1 MTNYNNIF
9 DDYITN
15 NNLTLDNV
23 TMKLEKIGY
32 VSFFNDITTA
42 CLGQTSIIHPKKQN
56 KTSKSLIYIPNNVKE
71 RVVMGFDMLYVSVF
85 YIGIM
90 TNGKMQF
97 NYPNYEE
104 FIINLVELRKNL
116 KHDALN
122 NTNNQL
128 KIYLIKIYINS
139 LYGMIEN
146 PNSVISSG
154 LNSPRE
160 YIVNTSKNIIAII
173 ASWYLN
179 KSKPIYYIDTDSIF
193 VPTMSPSEF
202 SELKLY
208 FNEKSNGLI
217 NFKISNL
224 TIDENEKNVSAYII
238 DKKKWFKVHN
248 NDGYFD
254 IKGISLADNNAIL
267 IENKSF
273 FGRNFENI
281 FPEYNI

>member
-9 DDYITN
+9 DDYIKN

-42 CLGQTSIIHPKKQN
+42 CLGQTSIIQPKKQN

-116 KHDALN
+116 KHNSLN

-146 PNSVISSG
+146 SNSVISSG

-179 KSKPIYYIDTDSIF
+179 KSKPIYYIDTESIF

-224 TIDENEKNVSAYII
+224 TIDENEKNVSVYII

-281 FPEYNI
+281 FPEYII

>member
-1 MTNYNNIF
+1 MTNYDNIF
-9 DDYITN
+9 DDYIKN

-23 TMKLEKIGY
+23 AMKLEKIGY

-56 KTSKSLIYIPNNVKE
+56 KTSKALIYIPNNVKE
-71 RVVMGFDMLYVSVF
+71 RVVMGFDMIYVSIL

-160 YIVNTSKNIIAII
+160 YIVNTAKNIIAII
-173 ASWYLN
+173 SSWYLN
-179 KSKPIYYIDTDSIF
+179 KSKPIYYIDTDAIF

-217 NFKISNL
+217 NCKISNL

-238 DKKKWFKVHN
+238 DKKKWFTVRN
-248 NDGYFD
+248 NDGRIG

>member
-9 DDYITN
+9 DDYIKN

-42 CLGQTSIIHPKKQN
+42 CLGQPSIIHPKKQN
-56 KTSKSLIYIPNNVKE
+56 KTSKALIYIPTNVKE
-71 RVVMGFDMLYVSVF
+71 RVVMGFDMIYVSIL

-97 NYPNYEE
+97 NYPNYEN

-116 KHDALN
+116 KQDALN

-146 PNSVISSG
+146 SNSVISSG

-173 ASWYLN
+173 SSWYLN
-179 KSKPIYYIDTDSIF
+179 KSKPIYYIDTDAIF

-217 NFKISNL
+217 NCNISNL

-238 DKKKWFKVHN
+238 DKKKWFTVRN
-248 NDGYFD
+248 NDGR
-254 IKGISLADNNAIL
+254 IGIEGISLADNNAIL

>member
-9 DDYITN
+9 DDYIKN

-42 CLGQTSIIHPKKQN
+42 CLGQTSIIHPKKHN

-116 KHDALN
+116 KHNALN

-146 PNSVISSG
+146 SNSVISSG

-173 ASWYLN
+173 SSWYLN
-179 KSKPIYYIDTDSIF
+179 KSKPIYYIDTDAIF

-217 NFKISNL
+217 NCKISNL

-238 DKKKWFKVHN
+238 DRKKWVTVRN
-248 NDGYFD
+248 NDGH
-254 IKGISLADNNAIL
+254 IGIEGISLADNNAIL